1 METNNVTTVYEFIVV
16 VRKKMKNQNI
26 TQKKLSELSGVPVP
40 TLNKLLAGVTKAP
53 RKETID
59 KIGAAMEVSTDSI
72 QLYDSRNQLTR
83 FLNSK
88 SLSKEEFEI
97 TLEKCMKKMEESQNS
112 LNDAL
117 ALIQILKFHSEIE
130 DESE

>member
-40 TLNKLLAGVTKAP
+40 TLNKLLAGVTKVP

-59 KIGAAMEVSTDSI
+59 KIGEAMDVSTESI
-72 QLYDSRNQLTR
+72 QLYDSKNQLTR

-88 SLSKEEFEI
+88 SLSKEEFEV
-97 TLEKCMKKMEESQNS
+97 TLEKCIKKMEESQNS

-117 ALIQILKFHSEIE
+117 ALIQILKFHSDID
-130 DESE
+130 DETE